1 MLKLIYEAG
10 RPFLAIIVSSTINGF
25 REKRFEVRCRLYY
38 SICSEKIMQIA
49 QIPIHKKLIQFLGF
63 ASFDHLIHDLC
74 CGGGSQIGRLLS
86 YLPFFL
92 KAIEPRER
100 KYGIYSH

>member
-38 SICSEKIMQIA
+38 SICSEKIM
-49 QIPIHKKLIQFLGF
+49 
-63 ASFDHLIHDLC
+63 
-74 CGGGSQIGRLLS
+74 
-86 YLPFFL
+86 
-92 KAIEPRER
+92 
-100 KYGIYSH
+100 